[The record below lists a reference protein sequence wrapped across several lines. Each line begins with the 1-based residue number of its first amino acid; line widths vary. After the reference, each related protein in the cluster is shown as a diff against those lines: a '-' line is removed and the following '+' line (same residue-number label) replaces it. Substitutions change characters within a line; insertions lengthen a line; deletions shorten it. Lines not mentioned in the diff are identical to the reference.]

1 MFWFTKNWPNVS
13 LNQHKE
19 LGFKQANSIMDS
31 GSIQLVIV
39 ILTQLFLFKVT
50 PFKKAFCVCDCH
62 VMTHTK
68 ARFVT
73 NDQTVFVKQ
82 A

>member
-1 MFWFTKNWPNVS
+1 
-13 LNQHKE
+13 
-19 LGFKQANSIMDS
+19 MDS

-73 NDQTVFVKQ
+73 NDQCIILEKTTKINKFFLLIEKKRKKKL
-82 A
+82 ADYN

>member
-1 MFWFTKNWPNVS
+1 
-13 LNQHKE
+13 
-19 LGFKQANSIMDS
+19 MDS

-39 ILTQLFLFKVT
+39 NLTQLFLFKVT
-50 PFKKAFCVCDCH
+50 PFKKACVCVCDCH

>member
-1 MFWFTKNWPNVS
+1 
-13 LNQHKE
+13 
-19 LGFKQANSIMDS
+19 MDS

-68 ARFVT
+68 GKIC
-73 NDQTVFVKQ
+73 NK
-82 A
+82 

>member
-1 MFWFTKNWPNVS
+1 
-13 LNQHKE
+13 
-19 LGFKQANSIMDS
+19 MDS